1 MELYLRERIHFIVGC
16 IRMINDIK
24 QLIKK
29 GYISKDDSVKTLSQK
44 YLQKAK
50 NNLITIRILS
60 EIQENK
66 KVRDLLKIP
75 SDYNSDEWAVITG
88 YYAMY
93 ASALALIAKI
103 GYRSKNHTATIIL
116 LEEFFI
122 KKKLMSK
129 EDISLLKNAIIQ
141 KAEIEKLSE
150 ARHKREIAQYS
161 VTKQTTKEIAESIKK
176 DAYNFINKVETIS
189 H

>member
-1 MELYLRERIHFIVGC
+1 
-16 IRMINDIK
+16 MISDIK
-24 QLIKK
+24 QLIRQ
-29 GYISKDDSVKTLSQK
+29 GYISKDDSVKSLSQK
-44 YLQKAK
+44 YLKKAK
-50 NNLITIRILS
+50 NNLITMKILS

-66 KVRDLLKIP
+66 EVKDLLKIP
-75 SDYNSDEWAVITG
+75 SDYNSDEWIVITG

-103 GYRSKNHTATIIL
+103 GYKSKNHTATISL

-129 EDISLLKNAIIQ
+129 EDLILLKNAIIQ
-141 KAEIEKLSE
+141 KVELEKLSE

-161 VTKQTTKEIAESIKK
+161 VTKQTTKEIAESIKQ
-176 DAYNFINKVETIS
+176 DAYNFIDKIESIIQ
-189 H
+189 

>member
-1 MELYLRERIHFIVGC
+1 
-16 IRMINDIK
+16 MINDIK
-24 QLIKK
+24 QLINR
-29 GYISKDDSVKTLSQK
+29 GYISKDDSVKNLSQK
-44 YLQKAK
+44 YLKKAK
-50 NNLITIRILS
+50 NNLITMQILS
-60 EIQENK
+60 DINNSK
-66 KVRDLLKIP
+66 KARDLLNIP
-75 SDYNSDEWAVITG
+75 SDYSSDEWAVIAG

-103 GYRSKNHTATIIL
+103 GYKSKNHTATIIL

-129 EDISLLKNAIIQ
+129 EDIILLKNAIIQ
-141 KAEIEKLSE
+141 KEEIEKLSE

-176 DAYNFINKVETIS
+176 DAYTFINKCEEILA
-189 H
+189 

>member
-1 MELYLRERIHFIVGC
+1 MRKIINFYLEKG
-16 IRMINDIK
+16 
-24 QLIKK
+24 QLV
-29 GYISKDDSVKTLSQK
+29 KDKNVVVLAPE
-44 YLQKAK
+44 YLKKAK
-50 NNLITIRILS
+50 NNLITMNILS
-60 EIQENK
+60 EIQDNK

-75 SDYNSDEWAVITG
+75 SDYSSDEWVVITG

-103 GYRSKNHTATIIL
+103 GYKSKNHTATIIL

-129 EDISLLKNAIIQ
+129 EDIELLRNAIIQ

-161 VTKQTTKEIAESIKK
+161 VTKQTTREIAENIKQ
-176 DAYNFINKVETIS
+176 DAYSFINKCEEILS
-189 H
+189 

>member
-1 MELYLRERIHFIVGC
+1 MKDLINFYLKSG
-16 IRMINDIK
+16 
-24 QLIKK
+24 QLIKDK
-29 GYISKDDSVKTLSQK
+29 NVIVLSKE
-44 YLQKAK
+44 YLKKAK
-50 NNLITIRILS
+50 NNLITMGVLS

-75 SDYNSDEWAVITG
+75 SDYNSDEWVVITG

-103 GYRSKNHTATIIL
+103 GYKSKNHNATISL

-129 EDISLLKNAIIQ
+129 EDIGLLKNAIIQ
-141 KAEIEKLSE
+141 KVEIEKLSE

-161 VTKQTTKEIAESIKK
+161 VTKQTTKEIAENIKQ
-176 DAYNFINKVETIS
+176 DAYNFIKKVETILLLE
-189 H
+189 

>member
-1 MELYLRERIHFIVGC
+1 MELYLREKIRFIIGC
-16 IRMINDIK
+16 IKMINDIK
-24 QLIKK
+24 QLIRQ
-29 GYISKDDSVKTLSQK
+29 GYISKDDSVKNLSQK
-44 YLQKAK
+44 YLDKAK
-50 NNLITIRILS
+50 NNLITMGILS
-60 EIQENK
+60 EIQKSK
-66 KVRDLLKIP
+66 KTRDLLKIP
-75 SDYNSDEWAVITG
+75 LEYNSDEWVVICG

-129 EDISLLKNAIIQ
+129 EDIGLLKNAIIH
-141 KAEIEKLSE
+141 KVEIGKLSE

-161 VTKQTTKEIAESIKK
+161 VTKQTTKEIAESIKQ
-176 DAYNFINKVETIS
+176 DAYNFVNKIESII
-189 H
+189 

>member
-1 MELYLRERIHFIVGC
+1 MKDIINFYL
-16 IRMINDIK
+16 
-24 QLIKK
+24 KK
-29 GYISKDDSVKTLSQK
+29 GQLARDKNAIVLSQE
-44 YLQKAK
+44 YLKKAK
-50 NNLITIRILS
+50 NNLITMKLLS

-66 KVRDLLKIP
+66 KARDLLKIP
-75 SDYNSDEWAVITG
+75 SDYNSDEWVVITG

-103 GYRSKNHTATIIL
+103 GYKSKNHTATISL

-141 KAEIEKLSE
+141 KVEIEKLSE

-161 VTKQTTKEIAESIKK
+161 VTKHTTKEIAESIKQ
-176 DAYNFINKVETIS
+176 DAYNFINKVGSIIQ
-189 H
+189 